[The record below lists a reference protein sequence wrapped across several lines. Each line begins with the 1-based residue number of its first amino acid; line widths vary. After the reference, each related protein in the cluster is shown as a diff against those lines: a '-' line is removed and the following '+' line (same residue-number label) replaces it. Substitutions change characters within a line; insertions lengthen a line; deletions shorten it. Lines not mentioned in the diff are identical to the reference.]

1 MQGGAFFCKQMF
13 RKPKHLLIYTSLNK
27 HFPTILHQIT
37 RERQRE
43 RVYKKIRIQK
53 TLTKHYLIMR
63 KIGMTCLAGL
73 FLLSM
78 STECMARQWSLKD
91 CIDYALANNIQLQ
104 KAKLQEYSALEDVK
118 QSQSAL
124 LPSLSLSTSQNV
136 SYNPWPEQ
144 GSAMIAGNK
153 VQASVDKV
161 YYNGSYSLSGNWTV
175 WDGNKKQN
183 TVKLNKLTAQQA
195 QLDSATTANNILEQ
209 IAQLYVQILYSN
221 EAISVTKESLKT
233 SQTNEER
240 GKTMVS
246 VGKMSK
252 ADLAQLTAQRAQD
265 EYSIVEAESNLRNYK
280 RQLKQLLQI
289 ADNEEFDVTIPSTT
303 DEMALKEVPALND
316 VYTASLEQR
325 PEIKNAK
332 LGIESSDLSVKIAKA
347 GKMPSI
353 GLNAGLSTNT
363 SSMSNNAWGTQL
375 KNNLTF
381 GGGVTISIPLFDNRQ
396 TKTAVNKAMIQKQ
409 SYLLDLQDKQTTL
422 YSTVENYWLQAVT
435 NQNKFKAAQVSTES
449 AQASYELLSEQFKQG
464 LKNIVE
470 LMTGKNHL
478 LQAQQ
483 NELQSK
489 YLAILNLNMLEF
501 YKTGEIK

>member
-1 MQGGAFFCKQMF
+1 MASM
-13 RKPKHLLIYTSLNK
+13 
-27 HFPTILHQIT
+27 
-37 RERQRE
+37 
-43 RVYKKIRIQK
+43 
-53 TLTKHYLIMR
+53 
-63 KIGMTCLAGL
+63 AGL
-73 FLLSM
+73 MLMSM
-78 STECMARQWSLKD
+78 PTECAARQWSLKD

-104 KAKLQEYSALEDVK
+104 KAKVQQLSALEDIK

-153 VQASVDKV
+153 VQADVKKV

-175 WDGNKKQN
+175 WNGGQNTN
-183 TVKLNKLTAQQA
+183 TVKLNKLAAEQA
-195 QLDSATTANNILEQ
+195 RLDSSVTANNVLEQ
-209 IAQLYVQILYSN
+209 IAQLYVQILYSD

-252 ADLAQLTAQRAQD
+252 ADLAQLTAQRAED

-289 ADNEEFDVTIPSTT
+289 ADNDEFDVAIPSTT
-303 DEMALKEVPALND
+303 DEMVLKEVPAMND
-316 VYTASLEQR
+316 VYTAALAQR
-325 PEIKNAK
+325 PEIQNAK

-347 GKMPSI
+347 GKMPTVS
-353 GLNAGLSTNT
+353 LNAGLSTST
-363 SSMSNNAWGTQL
+363 TSMSQNGWGNQM
-375 KNNLTF
+375 KNNFTV
-381 GGGVTISIPLFDNRQ
+381 GGGVSVSIPLFDNRK
-396 TKTAVNKAMIQKQ
+396 TKTSVNKAMLQKE

-422 YSTVENYWLQAVT
+422 YSTVENYWLQAVN
-435 NQNKFKAAQVSTES
+435 NQNKFKAARVSTES
-449 AQASYELLSEQFKQG
+449 AQASYELLSEQFNLG

-470 LMTGKNHL
+470 LMTGKTHL

-489 YLAILNLNMLEF
+489 YLAILNLNMLDF
-501 YKTGEIK
+501 YRTGEIK

>member
-1 MQGGAFFCKQMF
+1 M
-13 RKPKHLLIYTSLNK
+13 
-27 HFPTILHQIT
+27 
-37 RERQRE
+37 
-43 RVYKKIRIQK
+43 
-53 TLTKHYLIMR
+53 
-63 KIGMTCLAGL
+63 AGL
-73 FLLSM
+73 MLMSM
-78 STECMARQWSLKD
+78 PTECAARQWSLKD

-104 KAKLQEYSALEDVK
+104 KAKVQQLSALEDIK

-153 VQASVDKV
+153 VQADVKKV

-175 WDGNKKQN
+175 WNGGQNTN
-183 TVKLNKLTAQQA
+183 TVKLNKLAVEQA
-195 QLDSATTANNILEQ
+195 RLDSAVTANNVLEQ
-209 IAQLYVQILYSN
+209 IAQLYVQILYSD
-221 EAISVTKESLKT
+221 EAISVTKGSLKT

-252 ADLAQLTAQRAQD
+252 ADLAQLTAQRAED

-289 ADNEEFDVTIPSTT
+289 ADNDEFDVVIPSTT
-303 DEMALKEVPALND
+303 DEMALKDVPALND
-316 VYTASLEQR
+316 VYAASLTQR
-325 PEIKNAK
+325 PEIQNAK

-347 GKMPSI
+347 GKLPTV
-353 GLNAGLSTNT
+353 GLNAGLSTSTT
-363 SSMSNNAWGTQL
+363 SMNSNGWGNQL
-375 KNNLTF
+375 KNNFTV
-381 GGGVTISIPLFDNRQ
+381 GGGVTVSIPLFDNRK
-396 TKTAVNKAMIQKQ
+396 TKTAVNKAMLQKENCM
-409 SYLLDLQDKQTTL
+409 LDLQDKQTTL

-435 NQNKFKAAQVSTES
+435 NQNKFKAARVSTES
-449 AQASYELLSEQFKQG
+449 AQASYELLSEQFNLG

-470 LMTGKNHL
+470 LMTGKTHL

-489 YLAILNLNMLEF
+489 YLAILNLNMLDF
-501 YKTGEIK
+501 YRTGEIK

>member
-1 MQGGAFFCKQMF
+1 MASM
-13 RKPKHLLIYTSLNK
+13 
-27 HFPTILHQIT
+27 
-37 RERQRE
+37 
-43 RVYKKIRIQK
+43 
-53 TLTKHYLIMR
+53 
-63 KIGMTCLAGL
+63 AGL
-73 FLLSM
+73 MLMSM
-78 STECMARQWSLKD
+78 PTECAARQWSLKD

-104 KAKLQEYSALEDVK
+104 KAKVQQLSALEDIK

-153 VQASVDKV
+153 VQADVKKV

-175 WDGNKKQN
+175 WNGGQNTN
-183 TVKLNKLTAQQA
+183 TVKLNKLAAEQA
-195 QLDSATTANNILEQ
+195 RLDSAVTANNVLEQ
-209 IAQLYVQILYSN
+209 IAQLYVQILYSD
-221 EAISVTKESLKT
+221 EAISVTKESLKV

-252 ADLAQLTAQRAQD
+252 ADLAQLTAQRAND

-289 ADNEEFDVTIPSTT
+289 ADNDEFDVAIPSTT
-303 DEMALKEVPALND
+303 DEMALKEVPAMND
-316 VYTASLEQR
+316 VYTAALAQR
-325 PEIKNAK
+325 PEIQNAK

-347 GKMPSI
+347 GKMPTVS
-353 GLNAGLSTNT
+353 LNAGLSTST
-363 SSMSNNAWGTQL
+363 TSMSQNGWGNQM
-375 KNNLTF
+375 KNNFTV
-381 GGGVTISIPLFDNRQ
+381 GGGVSVSIPLFDNRK
-396 TKTAVNKAMIQKQ
+396 TKTSVNKAMLQKE

-435 NQNKFKAAQVSTES
+435 NQNKFKAARVSTES
-449 AQASYELLSEQFKQG
+449 AQASYELLSEQFNLG

-470 LMTGKNHL
+470 LMTGKTHL

-489 YLAILNLNMLEF
+489 YLAILNLNMLDF
-501 YKTGEIK
+501 YRTGEIK

>member
-1 MQGGAFFCKQMF
+1 MASM
-13 RKPKHLLIYTSLNK
+13 
-27 HFPTILHQIT
+27 
-37 RERQRE
+37 
-43 RVYKKIRIQK
+43 V
-53 TLTKHYLIMR
+53 
-63 KIGMTCLAGL
+63 GL
-73 FLLSM
+73 MLMSM
-78 STECMARQWSLKD
+78 PTECAARQWSLKD

-104 KAKLQEYSALEDVK
+104 KAKVQQLSALEDIK

-153 VQASVDKV
+153 VQADVKKV

-175 WDGNKKQN
+175 WNGGQNTN
-183 TVKLNKLTAQQA
+183 TVKLNKLAAEQA
-195 QLDSATTANNILEQ
+195 RLDSAVTANNVLEQ
-209 IAQLYVQILYSN
+209 IAQLYVQILYSD

-233 SQTNEER
+233 SQANEER

-252 ADLAQLTAQRAQD
+252 ADLAQLTAQRAED

-289 ADNEEFDVTIPSTT
+289 ADNDEFDVVIPSTT
-303 DEMALKEVPALND
+303 DEMALKDVPALND
-316 VYTASLEQR
+316 VYAASLTQR
-325 PEIKNAK
+325 PEIQNAK
-332 LGIESSDLSVKIAKA
+332 LGIESSELNVKIAKA
-347 GKMPSI
+347 GKMPTV
-353 GLNAGLSTNT
+353 GLNAGLSTSTT
-363 SSMSNNAWGTQL
+363 SMNNNGWGNQV
-375 KNNLTF
+375 KNNFTV
-381 GGGVTISIPLFDNRQ
+381 GGGVTVSIPLFDNRK
-396 TKTAVNKAMIQKQ
+396 TKTAVNKAMLQKEN
-409 SYLLDLQDKQTTL
+409 YMLDLQDKQTTL

-435 NQNKFKAAQVSTES
+435 NQNKFKAARVSTES
-449 AQASYELLSEQFKQG
+449 AQASYELLSEQFNLG

-470 LMTGKNHL
+470 LMTGKTHL

-489 YLAILNLNMLEF
+489 YLAILNLNMLDF
-501 YKTGEIK
+501 YRTGEIK

>member
-1 MQGGAFFCKQMF
+1 MASM
-13 RKPKHLLIYTSLNK
+13 
-27 HFPTILHQIT
+27 
-37 RERQRE
+37 
-43 RVYKKIRIQK
+43 
-53 TLTKHYLIMR
+53 
-63 KIGMTCLAGL
+63 AGL
-73 FLLSM
+73 MLMSM
-78 STECMARQWSLKD
+78 PTECAARQWSLKD

-104 KAKLQEYSALEDVK
+104 KAKVQQLSALEDIK

-153 VQASVDKV
+153 VQADVKKV

-175 WDGNKKQN
+175 WNGGQNTN
-183 TVKLNKLTAQQA
+183 TVKLNKLAAEQA
-195 QLDSATTANNILEQ
+195 GLDSAVTANNVLEQ
-209 IAQLYVQILYSN
+209 IAQLYVQILYSD

-233 SQTNEER
+233 SQANEER

-252 ADLAQLTAQRAQD
+252 ADLAQLTAQRAED

-289 ADNEEFDVTIPSTT
+289 ADNDDFDVVIPSTT
-303 DEMALKEVPALND
+303 DEMALKDVPALND
-316 VYTASLEQR
+316 VYAASLTQR
-325 PEIKNAK
+325 PEIQNAK

-347 GKMPSI
+347 GKMPTVS
-353 GLNAGLSTNT
+353 LNAGLSTST
-363 SSMSNNAWGTQL
+363 TSMSQNGWGNQM
-375 KNNLTF
+375 KNNFTV
-381 GGGVTISIPLFDNRQ
+381 GGGVSVSIPLFDNRK
-396 TKTAVNKAMIQKQ
+396 TKTSVNKAMLQKE

-422 YSTVENYWLQAVT
+422 YSTVENYWLQAVN
-435 NQNKFKAAQVSTES
+435 NQNKFKAARVSTES
-449 AQASYELLSEQFKQG
+449 AQASYELLSEQFNQG

-470 LMTGKNHL
+470 LMTGKTNL

-489 YLAILNLNMLEF
+489 YLAILNLNMLDF
-501 YKTGEIK
+501 YRTGEIK

>member
-1 MQGGAFFCKQMF
+1 MASMAG
-13 RKPKHLLIYTSLNK
+13 
-27 HFPTILHQIT
+27 
-37 RERQRE
+37 
-43 RVYKKIRIQK
+43 
-53 TLTKHYLIMR
+53 IML
-63 KIGMTCLAGL
+63 M
-73 FLLSM
+73 SM
-78 STECMARQWSLKD
+78 PTECAARQWSLKD

-104 KAKLQEYSALEDVK
+104 KAKVQQLSALEDIK

-153 VQASVDKV
+153 VQADVKKV

-175 WDGNKKQN
+175 WNGGQNTN
-183 TVKLNKLTAQQA
+183 TVKLNKLAAEQA
-195 QLDSATTANNILEQ
+195 RLDSAVTANNVLEQ
-209 IAQLYVQILYSN
+209 IAQLYVQILYSD

-233 SQTNEER
+233 SQANEER

-252 ADLAQLTAQRAQD
+252 ADLAQLTAQRAED

-289 ADNEEFDVTIPSTT
+289 ADNDEFDVVIPSTT
-303 DEMALKEVPALND
+303 DEMALKDVPALND
-316 VYTASLEQR
+316 VYAASLTQR
-325 PEIKNAK
+325 PEIQNAK
-332 LGIESSDLSVKIAKA
+332 LGIESSDLNVKIAKA
-347 GKMPSI
+347 GKMPTVS
-353 GLNAGLSTNT
+353 LNAGLSTST
-363 SSMSNNAWGTQL
+363 TSMSQNGWGNQM
-375 KNNLTF
+375 KNNFTV
-381 GGGVTISIPLFDNRQ
+381 GGGVSVSIPLFDNRK
-396 TKTAVNKAMIQKQ
+396 TKTSVNKAMLQKE

-422 YSTVENYWLQAVT
+422 YSTVENYWLQAVN
-435 NQNKFKAAQVSTES
+435 NQNKFKAARVSTES
-449 AQASYELLSEQFKQG
+449 AQASYELLSEQFNQG

-470 LMTGKNHL
+470 LMTGKTNL

-489 YLAILNLNMLEF
+489 YLAILNLNMLDF
-501 YKTGEIK
+501 YRTGEIK

>member
-1 MQGGAFFCKQMF
+1 MASM
-13 RKPKHLLIYTSLNK
+13 
-27 HFPTILHQIT
+27 
-37 RERQRE
+37 
-43 RVYKKIRIQK
+43 
-53 TLTKHYLIMR
+53 
-63 KIGMTCLAGL
+63 AGL
-73 FLLSM
+73 MLMSM
-78 STECMARQWSLKD
+78 PTECAARQWSLKD

-104 KAKLQEYSALEDVK
+104 KAKVQQLSALEDIK

-153 VQASVDKV
+153 VQADVKKV

-175 WDGNKKQN
+175 WNGGQNTN
-183 TVKLNKLTAQQA
+183 TVKLNKLAAEQA
-195 QLDSATTANNILEQ
+195 RLDSAVTANNVLEQ
-209 IAQLYVQILYSN
+209 IAQLYVQILYSD

-233 SQTNEER
+233 SQANEER

-252 ADLAQLTAQRAQD
+252 ADLAQLTAQRAED

-289 ADNEEFDVTIPSTT
+289 ADNDEFDVVIPSTT
-303 DEMALKEVPALND
+303 DEMALKDVPALND
-316 VYTASLEQR
+316 VYAASLTQR
-325 PEIKNAK
+325 PEIQNAK

-347 GKMPSI
+347 GKMPTVS
-353 GLNAGLSTNT
+353 LNAGLSTST
-363 SSMSNNAWGTQL
+363 TSMSQNGWGNQM
-375 KNNLTF
+375 KNNFTV
-381 GGGVTISIPLFDNRQ
+381 GGGVSVSIPLFDNHK
-396 TKTAVNKAMIQKQ
+396 TKTAVNKAMLQKEN
-409 SYLLDLQDKQTTL
+409 YMLDLQDKQTTL

-435 NQNKFKAAQVSTES
+435 NQNKFKAARVSTES
-449 AQASYELLSEQFKQG
+449 AQASYELLSEQFNLG

-470 LMTGKNHL
+470 LMTGKTHL

-489 YLAILNLNMLEF
+489 YLAILNLNMLDF
-501 YKTGEIK
+501 YRTGEIK

>member
-1 MQGGAFFCKQMF
+1 M
-13 RKPKHLLIYTSLNK
+13 
-27 HFPTILHQIT
+27 
-37 RERQRE
+37 
-43 RVYKKIRIQK
+43 
-53 TLTKHYLIMR
+53 
-63 KIGMTCLAGL
+63 AGL
-73 FLLSM
+73 MLMSM
-78 STECMARQWSLKD
+78 PTECAARQWSLKD

-104 KAKLQEYSALEDVK
+104 KAKVQQLSALEDIK

-153 VQASVDKV
+153 VQADVKKV

-175 WDGNKKQN
+175 WNGGQNTN
-183 TVKLNKLTAQQA
+183 TVKLNKLAAEQA
-195 QLDSATTANNILEQ
+195 RLDSAVTANNVLEQ
-209 IAQLYVQILYSN
+209 IAQLYVQILYSD
-221 EAISVTKESLKT
+221 EAISVTKESLKV

-252 ADLAQLTAQRAQD
+252 ADLAQLTAQRAND

-289 ADNEEFDVTIPSTT
+289 ADNDEFDVAIPSTT
-303 DEMALKEVPALND
+303 DEMALKEVPAMND
-316 VYTASLEQR
+316 VYTAALAQR
-325 PEIKNAK
+325 PEIQNAK

-347 GKMPSI
+347 GKMPTVS
-353 GLNAGLSTNT
+353 LNAGLSTST
-363 SSMSNNAWGTQL
+363 TSMSQNGWGNQM
-375 KNNLTF
+375 KNNFTV
-381 GGGVTISIPLFDNRQ
+381 GGGVSVSIPLFDNRK
-396 TKTAVNKAMIQKQ
+396 TKTSVNKAMLQKE

-435 NQNKFKAAQVSTES
+435 NQNKFKAARVSTES
-449 AQASYELLSEQFKQG
+449 AHASYELLSEQFNQG
-464 LKNIVE
+464 LKNVVE
-470 LMTGKNHL
+470 LMTGKTNL

-489 YLAILNLNMLEF
+489 YLAILNLNMLDF
-501 YKTGEIK
+501 YRTGEIK

>member
-1 MQGGAFFCKQMF
+1 MASMAG
-13 RKPKHLLIYTSLNK
+13 
-27 HFPTILHQIT
+27 
-37 RERQRE
+37 
-43 RVYKKIRIQK
+43 
-53 TLTKHYLIMR
+53 IML
-63 KIGMTCLAGL
+63 M
-73 FLLSM
+73 SM
-78 STECMARQWSLKD
+78 STECAARQWSLKD

-104 KAKLQEYSALEDVK
+104 KAKVQQLSALEDIK

-153 VQASVDKV
+153 VQADVKKV

-175 WDGNKKQN
+175 WNGGQNTN
-183 TVKLNKLTAQQA
+183 TVKLNKLAAEQA
-195 QLDSATTANNILEQ
+195 RLDSAVTANNVLEQ
-209 IAQLYVQILYSN
+209 IAQLYVQILYSD

-233 SQTNEER
+233 SQANEER

-252 ADLAQLTAQRAQD
+252 ADLAQLTAQRAED

-289 ADNEEFDVTIPSTT
+289 ADNDEFDVVIPSTT
-303 DEMALKEVPALND
+303 DEMALKDVPALND
-316 VYTASLEQR
+316 VYAASLTQR
-325 PEIKNAK
+325 PEIQNAK

-347 GKMPSI
+347 GKMPTVS
-353 GLNAGLSTNT
+353 LNAGLSTST
-363 SSMSNNAWGTQL
+363 TSMSQNGWGNQM
-375 KNNLTF
+375 KNNFTV
-381 GGGVTISIPLFDNRQ
+381 GGGVSVSIPLFDNRK
-396 TKTAVNKAMIQKQ
+396 TKTSVNKAMLQKK

-435 NQNKFKAAQVSTES
+435 NQNKFKAARVSTES
-449 AQASYELLSEQFKQG
+449 AQASYELLSEQFNLG

-470 LMTGKNHL
+470 LMTGKTHL

-489 YLAILNLNMLEF
+489 YLAILNLNMLDF
-501 YKTGEIK
+501 YRTGEIK

>member
-1 MQGGAFFCKQMF
+1 
-13 RKPKHLLIYTSLNK
+13 
-27 HFPTILHQIT
+27 
-37 RERQRE
+37 
-43 RVYKKIRIQK
+43 
-53 TLTKHYLIMR
+53 MR
-63 KIGMTCLAGL
+63 KIGMTCMAGL

-136 SYNPWPEQ
+136 SYNPWPEK

-153 VQASVDKV
+153 VQSSVDKV

-183 TVKLNKLTAQQA
+183 TVKLNKLSAQQA
-195 QLDSATTANNILEQ
+195 QLDSATTANNVLEQ

-240 GKTMVS
+240 GKTMVN

-265 EYSIVEAESNLRNYK
+265 EYNIVEAESNLRNYK

-289 ADNEEFDVTIPSTT
+289 ADNEEFDITIPTTT

-316 VYTASLEQR
+316 VYAASLEQR

-332 LGIESSDLSVKIAKA
+332 LGIESSDISVKIAKA
-347 GKMPSI
+347 GKLPTI

-363 SSMSNNAWGTQL
+363 SSMNSNAWGTQL

-381 GGGVTISIPLFDNRQ
+381 GGGVTVSIPLFDNRQ

-470 LMTGKNHL
+470 LMTGKTNL